1 MIRRLPTVEASDLQR
16 AWLELLRR
24 ARLTAHH
31 HIARE
36 ELSVREHMSLILKRL
51 QGRRFA
57 EFSDL
62 LDPAQGVRVLVVHF
76 LALLE
81 LARENLIEVT
91 QAEPYA
97 PLYVRLA
104 YVPS

>member
-1 MIRRLPTVEASDLQR
+1 MYTA
-16 AWLELLRR
+16 LLSTS
-24 ARLTAHH
+24 LT
-31 HIARE
+31 
-36 ELSVREHMSLILKRL
+36 LSTYLRKRL
-51 QGRRFA
+51 ENDPVLG
-57 EFSDL
+57 L
-62 LDPAQGVRVLVVHF
+62 LFDPAQGVAVLVVHF

-81 LARENLIEVT
+81 LARENLVEVT